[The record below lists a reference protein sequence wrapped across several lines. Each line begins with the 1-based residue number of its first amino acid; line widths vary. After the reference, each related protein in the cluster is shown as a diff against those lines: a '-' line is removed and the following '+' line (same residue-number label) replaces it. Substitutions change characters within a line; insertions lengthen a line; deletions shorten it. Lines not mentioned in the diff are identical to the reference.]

1 MSEKKAESLPL
12 EANAEEAT
20 EQVAPTHAKRLI
32 YRVSMGNFY
41 LVAVLDIALVV
52 GLVGTSVS
60 MMAGRRFIEVDIL
73 FLSLIPILLALGILG
88 ILIVAFKRN
97 YGRCVTLSPTNFTYD
112 AGNGKPVEMGWRD
125 FQYICNL
132 QKPQKS
138 LMDKAIITDGRHHVT
153 LERFFFS
160 DYDRMCQNI
169 QRIRQH
175 FQERSFSLY

>member
-41 LVAVLDIALVV
+41 LVAVLGIALVV

-132 QKPQKS
+132 QKPQK
-138 LMDKAIITDGRHHVT
+138 
-153 LERFFFS
+153 
-160 DYDRMCQNI
+160 Q
-169 QRIRQH
+169 
-175 FQERSFSLY
+175 